1 MPEIRIGE
9 PYPWE
14 PLPSGDEIIPGRE
27 SSGIPGLIERA
38 VPFPVSPD
46 PDILREIEAAAGGGG
61 SSGTRP
67 PRTFN
72 PDDFPEGDPIDT
84 LAFYRSFR
92 RGSRWGVF
100 ILHHG
105 MTTVGRTFSS
115 AGLRPN
121 LAYTAAQYL
130 LKHHELFHFFVDR
143 AVLTLETSAA
153 LRTSVMPAL
162 WHSFKTHNRDYEL
175 EEACAN
181 AYAYRMARSNVREA
195 VRAFIASQPPGY
207 REVDFDRRVP
217 GTTWGSFQQSESQ
230 LLSDYLLGAG
240 NEGTSRSV
248 GLHGLMMYQDP
259 KNGKNGNERLTLP
272 SGEKVKVPIWLV
284 R

>member
-27 SSGIPGLIERA
+27 SAGVTNLMERA

-46 PDILREIEAAAGGGG
+46 PDIMREIESAADGGG
-61 SSGTRP
+61 SSGPRP
-67 PRTFN
+67 PRTFD
-72 PDDFPEGDPIDT
+72 PDDFPESDPIDT

-92 RGSRWGVF
+92 YGDRWGVF
-100 ILHHG
+100 ILWHG
-105 MTTVGRTFSS
+105 MTTVGRTFAG
-115 AGLRPN
+115 AGLKPN

-153 LRTSVMPAL
+153 LRTSVKPAL
-162 WHSFKTHNRDYEL
+162 WHSFKSRHRDYEL

-181 AYAYRMARSNVREA
+181 AYAYRMSRSNVRRA
-195 VRAFIASQPPGY
+195 VRAFISSQPPGY

-248 GLHGLMMYQDP
+248 GLHSLLMYEDP

-272 SGEKVKVPIWLV
+272 DGQKLRVPMWLV
-284 R
+284 H